1 MVSWFKEKD
10 YSRQTKDTVNYYA
23 LMNKLL
29 EFMGDKLIQL
39 EEKTLKYT
47 AGEQFRLA
55 NSK

>member
-1 MVSWFKEKD
+1 MVSWFKQKD
-10 YSRQTKDTVNYYA
+10 YCRQTKDTVNYYA

-29 EFMGDKLIQL
+29 EFMGHKLIQL

-55 NSK
+55 NSI